1 MYYRAGE
8 MAQWLRALAD
18 IAEDQSSV
26 SSAHI
31 GKHLWPVTPVSGD
44 LMPLFW
50 LETELWYQGI
60 LPLTSLGALACGILK
75 GQIHSG
81 RG

>member
-1 MYYRAGE
+1 
-8 MAQWLRALAD
+8 
-18 IAEDQSSV
+18 
-26 SSAHI
+26 
-31 GKHLWPVTPVSGD
+31 
-44 LMPLFW
+44 MPLFW

-60 LPLTSLGALACGILK
+60 LPLTSIPALACGILK

>member
-31 GKHLWPVTPVSGD
+31 G
-44 LMPLFW
+44 
-50 LETELWYQGI
+50 
-60 LPLTSLGALACGILK
+60 
-75 GQIHSG
+75 
-81 RG
+81 